1 MLFGFDY
8 FIFILLLLDIQKNQY
23 KLYNAMHYTICISYF
38 MSYNKN
44 IKNKILLIVESPA
57 KCSTIV
63 SHLGADKYMCVAT
76 FGHLREL
83 GGLQDIDT
91 TFAEVPQFHV
101 MDSKKAQIEKIRG
114 LIAEC
119 KETYLM
125 TDNDREGAG
134 IAYHVCHM
142 FDLPIATTKRIVF
155 NEITKPALERAIQ
168 SPQLLNMDAVH
179 AQIARQTLD
188 MLVGFKITPTL
199 WSHVAGSAL
208 SAGRCQTPALRL
220 IYDNQRE
227 IDAAAEGRVVFE
239 TVGYFTKLNLKYD
252 LNKGHPSAEACCAFL
267 HASAAFEHV
276 IRAPEMRPFS
286 KAPPQPLTTCALQQQ
301 ASNELNFSPADTMLA
316 CQHLYEGGYITY
328 PRTDSRV
335 YSVPFLEHARAYIT
349 EKWGEKYVGIQEPE
363 PAPERR
369 KDTDQDNASETID
382 SSDIKKPKKRIVVKR
397 KKTQDKDKP
406 LESEE
411 PADVKPQEAHEAVH
425 VTSLHC
431 LAVPETMT
439 AKEQRLYRMLWRH
452 SAESCMSPST
462 GKTLTSCITAPESRE
477 YRHSVERTEF
487 AGWRIVAAS
496 QQKAT
501 DDSSAAHWS
510 FFQAIVPNSVIK
522 YNKLQS
528 RMHIRELKSHYS
540 EASLVS
546 MLEERGI
553 GRPSTF
559 SSLVHKIQERGYVVK
574 QDVSG
579 RVVRCTNYDLDGGIL
594 SQTVEEREFGNE
606 KNRLVIQPLGRMV
619 LEFLCAHFAELFDYD
634 YTKRMEQQLDHVS
647 SGEKRWSDVCADC
660 LSCVDRLLSQLDSKG
675 LTKCAIPL
683 GDGAHE
689 FIMGKYG
696 PLIRNCAD
704 KTIQPVRKDIEV
716 DYAKLQR
723 GEYRMGDLVSSA
735 NNTNNPNNT
744 TKNLCKL
751 LGKYNGA
758 DLFLRT
764 GKYGPYLTWGDQ
776 KQSLPHLKNSHAT
789 VNENVDEIPLSYDEA
804 VRCIKKDDDASSTTS
819 NSSTPLNSNPAI
831 LREIGPHASVRN
843 GQYGPYI
850 YYKNPKMK
858 TPAFISLRGFKED
871 WKTCDI
877 QLLDA
882 WSTTTPVKKK

>member
-1 MLFGFDY
+1 MHC
-8 FIFILLLLDIQKNQY
+8 IIQ
-23 KLYNAMHYTICISYF
+23 LAFHF
-38 MSYNKN
+38 MSHYNKN
-44 IKNKILLIVESPA
+44 LKNKILLIVESPA

-63 SHLGADKYMCVAT
+63 SHLGADKYVCVAT
-76 FGHLREL
+76 FGHMREL
-83 GGLQDIDT
+83 VGLQDIDT
-91 TFAEVPQFHV
+91 TFSTVPQFHV
-101 MDSKKAQIEKIRG
+101 MDSKTAQIEKIRA
-114 LIAEC
+114 LVAEC

-134 IAYHVCHM
+134 IAYHVCCL
-142 FDLPIATTKRIVF
+142 FGLPLATTKRVVF

-168 SPQLLNMDAVH
+168 SPQPLNMDAVH

-188 MLVGFKITPTL
+188 MLVGFKVTPTL

-220 IYDNQRE
+220 IYDNQCA
-227 IDAAAEGRVVFE
+227 INAAAEGVTVFE

-252 LNKGHPSAEACCAFL
+252 LNRGHDAAEACSAFL

-276 IRAPEMRPFS
+276 IRAPNVRPFS
-286 KAPPQPLTTCALQQQ
+286 KTAPQPLTTCALQQQ
-301 ASNELNFSPADTMLA
+301 ASNELNLSPADTMLA

-335 YSVPFLEHARAYIT
+335 YSEPFLEHARAYIT
-349 EKWGEKYVGIQEPE
+349 EKWGEKYNPTQIQIQTTSPS
-363 PAPERR
+363 
-369 KDTDQDNASETID
+369 DNPGTNPGAKSE
-382 SSDIKKPKKRIVVKR
+382 KKKRIVIKK
-397 KKTQDKDKP
+397 KKTAGVNPIEVDDTDD
-406 LESEE
+406 
-411 PADVKPQEAHEAVH
+411 AVRDVRPQEAHEAVH

-431 LAVPETMT
+431 SAVPDTLT
-439 AKEQRLYRMLWRH
+439 AKEQRLYRMIWRH
-452 SAESCMSPST
+452 SAESCMAPCT
-462 GKTLTSCITAPESRE
+462 GKTLTSCITAPEGRE

-487 AGWRIVAAS
+487 AGWRVVSKPTA
-496 QQKAT
+496 
-501 DDSSAAHWS
+501 DDSAAAAAAAHWS
-510 FFQAIVPNSVIK
+510 FFQAIVPDSAIK

-528 RMHIRELKSHYS
+528 RMHVRELKSHYS

-559 SSLVHKIQERGYVVK
+559 SSLVHKIQERGYVAR
-574 QDVSG
+574 QDVAG
-579 RVVRCTNYDLDGGIL
+579 RLVRCTNYELDGGIL

-606 KNRLVIQPLGRMV
+606 KNRLVIQPLGCAV

-634 YTKRMEQQLDHVS
+634 YTKRMEQQLDQVS
-647 SGEKRWSDVCADC
+647 SGEKRWSDVCTEC
-660 LSCVDRLLSQLDSKG
+660 LSCVDRLLNQLTSKG

-683 GDGAHE
+683 GDGVHE

-696 PLIRNCAD
+696 PLIRHTGD
-704 KTIQPVRKDIEV
+704 KAVHPVRKDVEL
-716 DYAKLQR
+716 DYAKLKR
-723 GEYRMGDLVSSA
+723 GEYRVEDLVVKADGSGSGSA
-735 NNTNNPNNT
+735 
-744 TKNLCKL
+744 KNLCKL
-751 LGKYNGA
+751 LGKYNGT

-776 KQSLPHLKNSHAT
+776 KQSLPHLKSKPNENNEM
-789 VNENVDEIPLSYDEA
+789 NENVDVVPLSYDEA
-804 VRCIKKDDDASSTTS
+804 VRCIESSAEGTRGTGTS
-819 NSSTPLNSNPAI
+819 NPSNPSI
-831 LREIGPHASVRN
+831 LREISAHASVRN

-858 TPAFISLRGFKED
+858 TPAFVSLRGFKED
-871 WKTCDI
+871 WKTCDA